1 PEAFDDAV
9 RQYLRDNAHRVAEP
23 ADVEAAFAHLPD
35 AVDTLRQAGALG
47 PVTPGPESWPVDH
60 LELTVE
66 PGDQPA
72 RPVRVGHGRE
82 LVGDLLRDV
91 HPDRPAV
98 LAVLQGDVVVEGDD
112 EALLTGPT
120 AGVDLQDD
128 VGDLLAGHD
137 GIVLRQRPPPLD
149 VVEPHDVD

>member
-1 PEAFDDAV
+1 PQVPPAV
-9 RQYLRDNAHRVAEP
+9 PTRRA
-23 ADVEAAFAHLPD
+23 
-35 AVDTLRQAGALG
+35 
-47 PVTPGPESWPVDH
+47 S
-60 LELTVE
+60 
-66 PGDQPA
+66 
-72 RPVRVGHGRE
+72 
-82 LVGDLLRDV
+82 
-91 HPDRPAV
+91 DRV

-149 VVEPHDVD
+149 VVEPHDVDDAAGLRVPRDRKSTRLDSSHVKI